1 VANELIQFNKR
12 ARVEQ
17 FVDALA
23 GGHLAL
29 GVLLLNRSLTAGGYR
44 LVVALLEVCKFA
56 RGSERVNRICFVSH
70 GINPI
75 EACTRHNVSMSLD
88 HTRAISPQV
97 VWLDEIGSTNT
108 ELARRLATDS
118 MDAWPHLSVLATDT
132 QTAGKGRLGR
142 VWTAPAGASLAASVL
157 VRPGRGRAFDQ
168 AGYGWLPLIAGTA
181 MASALARLVP
191 GAARIELKWPND
203 VQIDGL
209 KVCGILTEL
218 QPDGSV
224 IIGSGVNLSLT
235 ADQLPTPTST
245 SLALAGANVTVD
257 DVLSAYLAELAPA
270 LDALSSA
277 GGRAAET
284 SIPAAVAA
292 RCNTIG
298 QSVRVELPTGEK
310 PVGTATG
317 IDDRGCLIV
326 ETSTGESLVVAAGDV
341 THLRVIMKGD

>member
-1 VANELIQFNKR
+1 
-12 ARVEQ
+12 
-17 FVDALA
+17 
-23 GGHLAL
+23 
-29 GVLLLNRSLTAGGYR
+29 
-44 LVVALLEVCKFA
+44 
-56 RGSERVNRICFVSH
+56 
-70 GINPI
+70 
-75 EACTRHNVSMSLD
+75 MSLEK
-88 HTRAISPQV
+88 TRAISPQV
-97 VWLDEIGSTNT
+97 VWLDEIGSTNS

-168 AGYGWLPLIAGTA
+168 EGYGWLPLIAGTA
-181 MASALARLVP
+181 MASALAGLVP
-191 GAARIELKWPND
+191 APARVELKWPND
-203 VQIDGL
+203 VQIDGF

-245 SLALAGANVTVD
+245 SLALAGADVSVD
-257 DVLSAYLAELAPA
+257 DVLSAYLAELTPA
-270 LDALSSA
+270 LDALAAA

-310 PVGTATG
+310 PVGVATG

-326 ETSTGESLVVAAGDV
+326 EAPTGETLIVAAGDV